1 MTNAQANGND
11 TQWRQASIKTSSSKQ
26 QNSKTNRKPHHKER
40 VCVFVCRCAN
50 STLEK
55 GKKQQQRRNK
65 ASGMTEVH
73 EGREEETAKKEIKP
87 ESKSFWG
94 LKSTTDTPVG
104 TEGTGW

>member
-1 MTNAQANGND
+1 MTRSGG
-11 TQWRQASIKTSSSKQ
+11 RQALRQAAVSNKTV
-26 QNSKTNRKPHHKER
+26 KPIESHTTKSAC
-40 VCVFVCRCAN
+40 VCLCVGVQTAHWKR
-50 STLEK
+50 E
-55 GKKQQQRRNK
+55 KQQQRRNK